1 MEFSTNNSKA
11 TGGKSILE
19 NEVNAKII
27 LLDEV
32 KAMIKDQILE
42 VEHSTNRDNYLR
54 MLERKMGMQ
63 VILCSVADLQFKLRK
78 EAESEISGTSGSCGK
93 EK

>member
-1 MEFSTNNSKA
+1 MEKEANT
-11 TGGKSILE
+11 
-19 NEVNAKII
+19 KII

>member
-1 MEFSTNNSKA
+1 MEK
-11 TGGKSILE
+11 
-19 NEVNAKII
+19 EVNTKII

-63 VILCSVADLQFKLRK
+63 IILCSVADLQFKLRK

-93 EK
+93 KK

>member
-1 MEFSTNNSKA
+1 M
-11 TGGKSILE
+11 E

-32 KAMIKDQILE
+32 KAMIKDQILK

-63 VILCSVADLQFKLRK
+63 IILCSVADLQFKLRK
-78 EAESEISGTSGSCGK
+78 EAESEISGTSGSCGE

>member
-1 MEFSTNNSKA
+1 MEKEANT
-11 TGGKSILE
+11 
-19 NEVNAKII
+19 KII

-63 VILCSVADLQFKLRK
+63 IILCSVADLQFKLRK
-78 EAESEISGTSGSCGK
+78 EAESEISGTSGSCGE

>member
-1 MEFSTNNSKA
+1 M
-11 TGGKSILE
+11 E

-32 KAMIKDQILE
+32 KAMIKNQILE

-54 MLERKMGMQ
+54 MLDRKMGMQ
-63 VILCSVADLQFKLRK
+63 IILCSIADLQFKLRR
-78 EAESEISGTSGSCGK
+78 ETESEISGTSGSCG
-93 EK
+93 EKK

>member
-1 MEFSTNNSKA
+1 M
-11 TGGKSILE
+11 E

-42 VEHSTNRDNYLR
+42 VEHSTNRDNYMR
-54 MLERKMGMQ
+54 MLDRKMGMQ
-63 VILCSVADLQFKLRK
+63 IILCSVADLQFKLRK
-78 EAESEISGTSGSCGK
+78 EAESEISGTSGSCG
-93 EK
+93 EKK